1 MDPFTKVTGL
11 VAPLDRVNVNTDEI
25 TPARFLKTIRSTGF
39 DFTLFANWRYLDP
52 GAKMP
57 NPDFVL
63 NQPRYKGATI
73 LLAEDNFGCGSSREH
88 APWAIR
94 DYGFRCLIAP
104 SFADIFYNNCFNNSI
119 LPITLEHPVIREL
132 FAEVEANEGYTL
144 QVDLAAPTVTT
155 PAAKWC
161 QERAQALLD
170 TPGYPKKVMCPTC
183 HQVGPPALR
192 AAGSAVFLNSCS
204 SSPAGF
210 ECHSSALG
218 SHMMV
223 LKRRGYLYK
232 ESSGWVNA
240 VVAIDDSVHIKLQL
254 G

>member
-104 SFADIFYNNCFNNSI
+104 SFADIFYNNCFNNGI

-132 FAEVEANEGYTL
+132 FAEAEANEGYTL
-144 QVDLAAPTVTT
+144 QVDLAAQTVTT
-155 PAAKWC
+155 PAGRVLRFEIDQFRKN
-161 QERAQALLD
+161 ALLQGLD
-170 TPGYPKKVMCPTC
+170 NIGWTLS
-183 HQVGPPALR
+183 HSDEI
-192 AAGSAVFLNSCS
+192 AAYES
-204 SSPAGF
+204 
-210 ECHSSALG
+210 
-218 SHMMV
+218 
-223 LKRRGYLYK
+223 RRKQEAPWLF
-232 ESSGWVNA
+232 S
-240 VVAIDDSVHIKLQL
+240 
-254 G
+254 